1 MKIVQD
7 KRLDEFKRIEH
18 LLYVINYEVWFNLY
32 GPSDSDES
40 LNDALRRLVSV
51 ECEMSGVVPSTP
63 EEAEFQIMDRVLH
76 EGDTGAGPIELDSKK
91 DEIIDL
97 MNKVFSL
104 VNLSEADMVV
114 KFGFKEGQPHYPVFW
129 DFAYDIHSN
138 GQRYI
143 LVGSSSD

>member
-18 LLYVINYEVWFNLY
+18 LLYGINYKVWFNLY

-63 EEAEFQIMDRVLH
+63 KEAEFEIMDRVLYP
-76 EGDTGAGPIELDSKK
+76 GDTGAGPIELEDKK
-91 DEIIDL
+91 GEIIEL

-104 VNLSEADMVV
+104 VNLSEAEMVV
-114 KFGFKEGQPHYPVFW
+114 EFGFKKGQPSYPVFW
-129 DFAYDIHSN
+129 DFAYDIHAQ